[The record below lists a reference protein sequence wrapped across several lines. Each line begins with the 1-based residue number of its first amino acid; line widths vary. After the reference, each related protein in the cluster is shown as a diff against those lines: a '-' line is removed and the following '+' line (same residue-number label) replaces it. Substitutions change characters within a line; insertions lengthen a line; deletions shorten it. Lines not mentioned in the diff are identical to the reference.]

1 MQAIIRYQGETL
13 NILYICV
20 GGTSKTITNMRN
32 IPLIVLL
39 CVLLSSCGTPN
50 NHLAE
55 YTLQNKTEHLID
67 VCKSDTTLLAKI
79 LLTSEEDIKNLA
91 HGEDIAHSALSE
103 RVDLVFGFAVDNGNS
118 LVKLRRKF
126 DPDFSW
132 YEHILFS
139 PIVHPVGFWVITG
152 ILLCIFIFG
161 RAIDYGIRH
170 SALYSDALWMI
181 FYFLFRYGILIE
193 IAVFIIAFII
203 YLI

>member
-1 MQAIIRYQGETL
+1 
-13 NILYICV
+13 
-20 GGTSKTITNMRN
+20 MRQLS
-32 IPLIVLL
+32 LIALL
-39 CVLLSSCGTPN
+39 FVLLSSCGKPN

-79 LLTSEEDIKNLA
+79 LLTSEENVKNLA
-91 HGEDIAHSALSE
+91 SGEDIDHSSLSE

-139 PIVHPVGFWVITG
+139 PIVHPVGFWIITG
-152 ILLCIFIFG
+152 FLLCIFLFA

-170 SALYSDALWMI
+170 SVLYSDALWTI
-181 FYFLFRYGILIE
+181 FYFLFKYGFLIE
-193 IAVFIIAFII
+193 IAVFVIAFIF
-203 YLI
+203 YLL

>member
-1 MQAIIRYQGETL
+1 
-13 NILYICV
+13 
-20 GGTSKTITNMRN
+20 MRQLS
-32 IPLIVLL
+32 LIALL
-39 CVLLSSCGTPN
+39 CVLLSSCGKPN

-55 YTLQNKTEHLID
+55 YTLQNKTEHLIG

-79 LLTSEEDIKNLA
+79 LLTSEENVRNLA
-91 HGEDIAHSALSE
+91 SGEDIDHSALSE

-139 PIVHPVGFWVITG
+139 PIVHPVGFWIITG
-152 ILLCIFIFG
+152 LLLCIFLFA

-170 SALYSDALWMI
+170 SVLYSDALWTI
-181 FYFLFRYGILIE
+181 FYFLFKYGFLIE
-193 IAVFIIAFII
+193 IAVFVIAFIF
-203 YLI
+203 YLL

>member
-1 MQAIIRYQGETL
+1 MQAIIRQQGE
-13 NILYICV
+13 IRIFLYLCI
-20 GGTSKTITNMRN
+20 GKTSNTITNMRQLS
-32 IPLIVLL
+32 LIALL
-39 CVLLSSCGTPN
+39 CVFLSSCGKPN

-79 LLTSEEDIKNLA
+79 LLTSEENVRNLA
-91 HGEDIAHSALSE
+91 SGEDIDHSALSE

-139 PIVHPVGFWVITG
+139 PVVHPVGFWIITG
-152 ILLCIFIFG
+152 LL
-161 RAIDYGIRH
+161 
-170 SALYSDALWMI
+170 L
-181 FYFLFRYGILIE
+181 
-193 IAVFIIAFII
+193 
-203 YLI
+203 